1 MHKVTI
7 KNSAKNSDHS
17 FDVRPSQTVL
27 QAAIDA
33 GINLPYGCRNGA
45 CGSCKAKLVSGK
57 VMHNDYQGSAMS
69 DAELAAGNTLLCC
82 AMALE
87 DLVIECREV
96 GGLAGIKPRI
106 LPARV
111 AKKELLC
118 HDVILLHLQLPASE
132 RLQFLAGQYIEFIL
146 KDGKRRAFSIANAPH
161 DNDFLQL
168 HIRVIKGGVFSEYVA
183 NELQEKAILRLEAPF
198 GNFFLREQ
206 SEKPCIF
213 VAGGTGFAPVK
224 GIIEHMLHNN
234 IQRDI
239 ILYRGARQLQDLYM
253 HELCEKWAEMLP
265 NVTYIPVLS
274 GAAESD
280 HWAGRTGYVHQAVL
294 DDAISQN
301 RNLSDFQAYVC
312 GAPAMCE
319 SAHTSF
325 VAQGLNADEFFS
337 DAFTFASPALVPVIN
352 PA

>member
-1 MHKVTI
+1 MNKVTI
-7 KNSAKNSDHS
+7 KNSGHT

-111 AKKELLC
+111 AKKEQLS
-118 HDVILLHLQLPASE
+118 HDVIALHLQLPASE

-161 DNDFLQL
+161 DSDFLQL
-168 HIRVIKGGVFSEYVA
+168 HIRVIPGGVFSAYVA
-183 NELQEKAILRLEAPF
+183 NEMQEKAILRFEAPF
-198 GNFFLREQ
+198 GNFFLREDSQ
-206 SEKPCIF
+206 KPIFF

-234 IQRDI
+234 IKRDI
-239 ILYRGARQLQDLYM
+239 ILYRGARVVEDLYM
-253 HELCEKWAEMLP
+253 NELCEKWAELTP
-265 NVTYIPVLS
+265 HLTYIPVLS
-274 GAAESD
+274 EPVAAEN
-280 HWAGRTGYVHQAVL
+280 WQGRTGLVHQAVL
-294 DDAISQN
+294 DDIKDLNAY
-301 RNLSDFQAYVC
+301 QAYVC

-319 SAHTSF
+319 VAHTSF
-325 VAQGLNADEFFS
+325 VKQGLDADEFFS
-337 DAFTFASPALVPVIN
+337 DAFTFATAPKVATV
-352 PA
+352 

>member
-1 MHKVTI
+1 MNKVTI
-7 KNSAKNSDHS
+7 KNSDHT

-57 VMHNDYQGSAMS
+57 VIHNDYQGSAMS

-111 AKKELLC
+111 AKKEQLS
-118 HDVILLHLQLPASE
+118 HDVIALHLQLPASE

-161 DNDFLQL
+161 DSDFLQL

-198 GNFFLREQ
+198 GNFFLREN
-206 SEKPCIF
+206 SDKPIIF

-224 GIIEHMLHNN
+224 GIIEHILHNN
-234 IQRDI
+234 IKREI
-239 ILYRGARQLQDLYM
+239 ILYRGARQLQDCYM
-253 HELCEKWAEMLP
+253 HELCEKWAALIP

-274 GAAESD
+274 EPSPND
-280 HWAGRTGYVHQAVL
+280 NWQGRTGLVHEAVL
-294 DDAISQN
+294 ADYKD
-301 RNLSDFQAYVC
+301 LSGYQAYVC
-312 GAPAMCE
+312 GAPGMCE
-319 SAHTSF
+319 VAHHSF
-325 VAQGLNADEFFS
+325 VGQGLLADEFFS
-337 DAFTFASPALVPVIN
+337 DAFTFANAAPKPVTV
-352 PA
+352 

>member
-1 MHKVTI
+1 MTQVTI
-7 KNSAKNSDHS
+7 QNSGHS

-27 QAAIDA
+27 QAAIEAD
-33 GINLPYGCRNGA
+33 IHIPYGCRNGA

-57 VMHNDYQGSAMS
+57 VMHDDYQNSAMT

-82 AMALE
+82 ARPLE
-87 DLVIECREV
+87 DIVVECREV
-96 GGLAGIKPRI
+96 GGLTGIKPRI

-111 AKKELLC
+111 AKKEQLS
-118 HDVILLHLQLPASE
+118 HDVIALHLQLPASE

-161 DNDFLQL
+161 DAEFLQL
-168 HIRVIKGGVFSEYVA
+168 HIRVIAGGVFSEYVA

-198 GNFFLREQ
+198 GNFFLRED
-206 SEKPCIF
+206 SSKPLIM

-253 HELCEKWAEMLP
+253 HELCEKWAEFTPHL
-265 NVTYIPVLS
+265 TYIPVLS
-274 GAAESD
+274 EPVASD
-280 HWAGRTGYVHQAVL
+280 NWVGRTGLVHEAVL
-294 DDAISQN
+294 ADTINQN
-301 RNLSDFQAYVC
+301 MDLSAYQAYVC
-312 GAPAMCE
+312 GAPGMCE
-319 SAHTSF
+319 VAHTSF
-325 VAQGLNADEFFS
+325 VQQGLDADEFFS
-337 DAFTFASPALVPVIN
+337 DAFTFAKPVPKAVIL
-352 PA
+352 

>member
-1 MHKVTI
+1 MNKVTI
-7 KNSAKNSDHS
+7 KNSGHS
-17 FDVRPSQTVL
+17 FNVRPSQTVL

-57 VMHNDYQGSAMS
+57 VFHNDYQSSAMT

-82 AMALE
+82 AHPLE
-87 DLVIECREV
+87 DIVVECREV

-111 AKKELLC
+111 AKKEQLS
-118 HDVILLHLQLPASE
+118 HDVIALHLQLPASE
-132 RLQFLAGQYIEFIL
+132 RLQFLAGQYVEFIL

-161 DNDFLQL
+161 DSDFLQL
-168 HIRVIKGGVFSEYVA
+168 HIRVIPGGVFSAYVA
-183 NELQEKAILRLEAPF
+183 NEMQEKAILRLEAPF
-198 GNFFLREQ
+198 GNFFLREDSQ
-206 SEKPCIF
+206 KPIIF

-234 IQRDI
+234 IKRDI

-253 HELCEKWAEMLP
+253 HDLCEKWAELMP

-274 GAAESD
+274 EPLATD
-280 HWAGRTGYVHQAVL
+280 NWQGRTGLVHEAVL
-294 DDAISQN
+294 ADYKD
-301 RNLSDFQAYVC
+301 LSGFQAYVC
-312 GAPAMCE
+312 GAPGMCE
-319 SAHTSF
+319 VAHNTF

-337 DAFTFASPALVPVIN
+337 DAFTFAAPAPKPVTL
-352 PA
+352 

>member
-1 MHKVTI
+1 MSHQVTI
-7 KNSAKNSDHS
+7 KNSGHS

-27 QAAIDA
+27 QAAIEA

-57 VMHNDYQGSAMS
+57 VFHNDYQSSAMS
-69 DAELAAGNTLLCC
+69 DAELAAGNALLCC

-111 AKKELLC
+111 AKKEQLS
-118 HDVILLHLQLPASE
+118 HDVIALHLQLPASE
-132 RLQFLAGQYIEFIL
+132 RLQFLAGQYVEFIL

-161 DNDFLQL
+161 DSDFLQL
-168 HIRVIKGGVFSEYVA
+168 HIRVIPNGVFSEYVA

-198 GNFFLREQ
+198 GNFFLREN
-206 SEKPCIF
+206 SDKPIIF

-234 IQRDI
+234 IKRDI

-253 HELCEKWAEMLP
+253 HELCEKWAELMP
-265 NVTYIPVLS
+265 NVTYIPVIS
-274 GAAESD
+274 EPEGD
-280 HWAGRTGYVHQAVL
+280 NWQGRTGLVHDAVL
-294 DDAISQN
+294 ADVKD
-301 RNLSDFQAYVC
+301 LSVYQAYVC
-312 GAPAMCE
+312 GAPGMCE
-319 SAHTSF
+319 VAHNTF

-337 DAFTFASPALVPVIN
+337 DAFTFAAKT
-352 PA
+352 